1 MKVNTKELPQKELA
15 LANDTVLEICR
26 SALERNFLSDVN
38 KEHYRIKKGEI
49 HKEQGWIQ
57 ITKVPAAL
65 SEKGHAR
72 YLQWQNTIA
81 TLHSLNQKICYVLL
95 REAGETELYLGAI
108 PVTPGVKG
116 DEARAQLQHAV
127 SCQMPDIR
135 WKSAEKEDLNVL
147 KTLNCCGAV
156 TGIPSSRKGAE
167 HGKYQTMD
175 QIAMGLRSDNEERDF
190 AVVVIAEPIRDAQ
203 IMDTL
208 RAMESYGSEIHSL
221 TQYTSTWGTNK
232 NSDVSVTIAK
242 GVDAGVKV
250 GTGVSAGAGI
260 QGPVDVHVDKNFS
273 IDANVG
279 VSASK
284 SINKGTSSGYSESV
298 SQQHINK
305 SAVYCEEILD
315 KHIARM
321 KAGRNLG
328 LWKTGIYVLA
338 DSAFD
343 VRTVMGTLRA
353 VYSGDDTY
361 IDPIRTMI
369 MPADSGAEM
378 LVHNFR
384 HIPYPQSA
392 VAGMFGSIFEDYATP
407 MTTEEIS
414 IAAGLPEKE
423 DGALNGT

>member
-1 MKVNTKELPQKELA
+1 MKVHTKELPQKELD
-15 LANDTVLEICR
+15 LVDDTVLKMCL

-57 ITKVPAAL
+57 ITKVPAA
-65 SEKGHAR
+65 SPEKGHTR

-108 PVTPGVKG
+108 PNMPGVKG
-116 DEARAQLQHAV
+116 EEARAQLQHAV
-127 SCQMPDIR
+127 SSQMPDIR
-135 WKSAEKEDLNVL
+135 WKSAEKEDLNAL

-156 TGIPSSRKGAE
+156 TGIPSSRKDAE

-175 QIAMGLRSDNEERDF
+175 QISMGLRSENEERDF

-208 RAMESYGSEIHSL
+208 RVMESYGSEIHTL

-232 NSDVSVTIAK
+232 NSDESVTTTKEIN
-242 GVDAGVKV
+242 AGVKGGTSVSV
-250 GTGVSAGAGI
+250 GTGI
-260 QGPVDVHVDKNFS
+260 HGPVDIHADKKFI
-273 IDANVG
+273 IDVTGG

-284 SINKGTSSGYSESV
+284 SINKGTSVGYSESV
-298 SQQHINK
+298 SHQHINK

-353 VYSGDDTY
+353 IYSGDDTY
-361 IDPIRTMI
+361 IEPIRTII

-384 HIPYPQSA
+384 HIPYSQSA

-407 MTTEEIS
+407 MTTEELS
-414 IAAGLPEKE
+414 IAAGLPEKKMV
-423 DGALNGT
+423 L